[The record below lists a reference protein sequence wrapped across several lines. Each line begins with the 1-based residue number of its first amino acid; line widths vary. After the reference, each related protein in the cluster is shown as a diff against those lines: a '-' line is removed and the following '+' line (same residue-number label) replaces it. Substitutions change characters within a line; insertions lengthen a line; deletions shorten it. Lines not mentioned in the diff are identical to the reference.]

1 MAGFRSLEEGELARL
16 DDDGLIAYALD
27 AREAGEGDQALLALQ
42 IFAFG
47 MEDRLRAF
55 VRSRLDSHGDTVIE
69 ELTERAL
76 EQAIGSID
84 RLRGRTAAEA
94 RAFVFTIARR
104 RIADY
109 HRSARSQAGVAEA
122 EPAADQSWGEGEE
135 TRTSESDAVEA
146 TIVIEEA
153 MADLRPDHRAVV
165 ERCVLMG
172 FSARETADDVASR
185 FEGQSDDS
193 MSEQNVHQI
202 CSRFRKDLRGRLEA
216 GDREATVD
224 G

>member
-1 MAGFRSLEEGELARL
+1 MAGFRRLEEGELAGL
-16 DDDGLIAYALD
+16 DDGELVAYALE
-27 AREAGEGDQALLALQ
+27 ARGAGEGDQALLALQ

-109 HRSARSQAGVAEA
+109 HRSARGQAGVATGEQTVEEHAGGGEDGSTDEA
-122 EPAADQSWGEGEE
+122 
-135 TRTSESDAVEA
+135 DAVEA
-146 TIVIEEA
+146 RILIDEA
-153 MADLRPDHRAVV
+153 LAELRPDHRAVV

-172 FSARETADDVASR
+172 LSARETAGEVASR

-202 CSRFRKDLRGRLEA
+202 CSRFRKDLRLRLEA
-216 GDREATVD
+216 GERGAAVD

>member
-1 MAGFRSLEEGELARL
+1 MGGFRRLEESKLAGLDDGELI
-16 DDDGLIAYALD
+16 DYALE
-27 AREAGEGDQALLALQ
+27 ARAAGDKEQALLALQ

-69 ELTERAL
+69 EVTEKAL
-76 EQAIGSID
+76 EQAISSID
-84 RLRGRTAAEA
+84 SLRGKTAAEA
-94 RAFVFTIARR
+94 RAFVFIIARR
-104 RIADY
+104 RIADF
-109 HRSARSQAGVAEA
+109 HRSGRGGAETSVGEPGREDAGEVGRDTIGS
-122 EPAADQSWGEGEE
+122 P
-135 TRTSESDAVEA
+135 TDAVE
-146 TIVIEEA
+146 TEIVIEEA

-165 ERCVLMG
+165 EQCVFLG
-172 FSARETADDVASR
+172 YSAREAASEVASR
-185 FEGQSDDS
+185 FEGRFDDS

-216 GDREATVD
+216 GDRRTAVD